1 MSQAIIMKNNIRF
14 FVDYQLSPHDE
25 NNVTNKNN
33 KDQILA
39 VLRNIKKD
47 VSEYDDNRSESD
59 ANESGSESDASYR
72 FELNYG
78 DNADVDKYHFCIR
91 FVRVHS

>member
-1 MSQAIIMKNNIRF
+1 MLEIKLQITVLVM
-14 FVDYQLSPHDE
+14 PHL
-25 NNVTNKNN
+25 KP
-33 KDQILA
+33 DQILA
-39 VLRNIKKD
+39 VLRNIEKD

-91 FVRVHS
+91 FVRVRS